1 MRKEKRLPA
10 AVDNFDNSE
19 GQAFEQRN
27 TVEASGAS
35 LLESSKFEVHTYNDQ
50 DDTRMI

>member
-19 GQAFEQRN
+19 GYALEQRN
-27 TVEASGAS
+27 IEASGAS